1 MANPPA
7 FRSIHGKDF
16 GLTPRGLEVYGRA
29 VTGGTDFGGTTYYV
43 DNGVGEDDGDGLSP
57 ARPFKTWE
65 FCVAN
70 RVTANQNDTII
81 LLAGHTENLTAA
93 DAVDLDKA
101 GVTTIGVG
109 YGTDRPTFTYT
120 NTAGEVTFGA
130 NNNTIMNIVFNASE
144 PDVLK
149 GINIEAAVDY
159 VSIINCEFGVDTAGT
174 DEFAAAIDFENGSK
188 GSLIAN
194 CLIDQALG
202 NAVAGIR
209 LSADTDQLTIRDNVI
224 RGDYST
230 ANITG
235 LVTLSTDIL
244 IQNNLL
250 LNGES
255 GNLNAQPCIQ
265 LLTNTTGML
274 IGNDCFCNVVT
285 NADAIVADL
294 CMYSGNKYSETVG
307 AASFDLPLRPEHLV
321 QVAIRNTV
329 VDDAT
334 DVLFDINGGN
344 VIVFSI
350 YATCEVDGTGSPV
363 ISLLENVD
371 TGTDEVIAT
380 GINLAAV
387 NVADTVTVTNGALAV
402 NAAGADT
409 GIMNP
414 IILRPGTIDMV
425 LDSGTP
431 GALVLKWHIIWAPID
446 VGATITDLP

>member
-1 MANPPA
+1 MTTSN
-7 FRSIHGKDF
+7 
-16 GLTPRGLEVYGRA
+16 Y
-29 VTGGTDFGGTTYYV
+29 TGGFAHGVTIRNMPVLNTYGGKVFWV
-43 DNGVGEDDGDGLSP
+43 DSVNGSDGYKGTFDRPLATVNKAFDVGFADLDNRGDIVMV
-57 ARPFKTWE
+57 K
-65 FCVAN
+65 
-70 RVTANQNDTII
+70 
-81 LLAGHTENLTAA
+81 AGHAENLTAA
-93 DAVDLDKA
+93 DAIDMDTK
-101 GVTTIGVG
+101 GVAVVG
-109 YGTDRPTFTYT
+109 LGNGPARPKFTMT
-120 NTAGEVTFGA
+120 NTAGEITWGADNVTLE
-130 NNNTIMNIVFNASE
+130 NVIVNASE

-149 GINIEAAVDY
+149 GLNIEAGINGF
-159 VSIINCEFGVDTAGT
+159 SIINVELGVDTAGT
-174 DEFAAAIDFENGSK
+174 DEFVAAIDVENGST
-188 GSLIAN
+188 GSLIEG

-202 NAVAGIR
+202 NSVAGIR
-209 LSADTDQLTIRDNVI
+209 LSADTDQLTIRNNTI

-265 LLTNTTGML
+265 LLTNTTGM
-274 IGNDCFCNVVT
+274 IIDNDCFCNVAASV
-285 NADAIVADL
+285 DAIVADL

-329 VDDAT
+329 IDDAT
-334 DVLFDINGGN
+334 DVIFDINVGN
-344 VIVFSI
+344 VIVYAI

-380 GINLAAV
+380 GLNLAAV
-387 NVADTVTVTNGALAV
+387 NVADTVTVTNGALAI
-402 NAAGADT
+402 NASGVDT
-409 GIMNP
+409 AVMNP

-431 GALVLKWHIIWAPID
+431 GALVLKWHIVWAPLD